1 MGIAARIQLAPATA
15 SGRRAAG
22 GPGALAALLV
32 VAVLA
37 WVATTVRMAGM
48 DAGPGTD
55 PGSLGFYLSTWTVMM
70 AAMMLPSAAP
80 AVLAYRDTASRGEK
94 VTATAWFAAG
104 YLVLWAASGLVG
116 YALLEAGRS
125 LAPGALAWDRGGRWV
140 AAGVLVL
147 AAAYELTPAKRAC
160 LTRCRGR
167 RPDGPAA
174 GRRGPASALSAG
186 VGYGGWCLGCCWAMM
201 AALFAL
207 GAMSLVWMALIT
219 VLVGAQKLLPWTR
232 ATMVGSALF
241 LLVLA
246 VGLAV
251 AASSVPGLTVPG
263 GGSAM
268 HMMMSSGA

>member
-22 GPGALAALLV
+22 GPWALAALLV

-80 AVLAYRDTASRGEK
+80 AVLAYRDTASRGGQL
-94 VTATAWFAAG
+94 TATAWFAAG
-104 YLVLWAASGLVG
+104 YLVLWAASGLIG

-232 ATMVGSALF
+232 ATMVGSALL

>member
-1 MGIAARIQLAPATA
+1 MGNEARLLRIAPTTAPGATA
-15 SGRRAAG
+15 GTAA
-22 GPGALAALLV
+22 PWATAALLAIA
-32 VAVLA
+32 VAA
-37 WVATTVRMAGM
+37 WIATAARMAGM

-80 AVLAYRDTASRGEK
+80 AVLGYSGAASRQGEHLAQT
-94 VTATAWFAAG
+94 VWFAAG
-104 YLVLWAASGLVG
+104 YMALWAATGLIG

-125 LAPGALAWDRGGRWV
+125 FAPGAFAWDQAGRWV
-140 AAGVLVL
+140 AASILVV
-147 AAAYELTPAKRAC
+147 AAVYELTPAKRAC

-167 RPDGPAA
+167 RGDSAVPRNRA
-174 GRRGPASALSAG
+174 GSALRAG

-232 ATMVGSALF
+232 ATLVGSAV
-241 LLVLA
+241 LLLALA
-246 VGLAV
+246 VGLAL

-263 GGSAM
+263 GGSPM
-268 HMMMSSGA
+268 HMMMG